1 MFEKLGV
8 RREKLFLRGFKKKKE
23 DVISSPLK
31 RKCIHRSSVPF
42 KRQGSGKKT
51 YATFIVGFLSDP
63 FPFLALVPIN
73 LEATKRLRASC
84 PAGCEGEYKGGSRM
98 RLIQK

>member
-1 MFEKLGV
+1 MH
-8 RREKLFLRGFKKKKE
+8 
-23 DVISSPLK
+23 PLVE
-31 RKCIHRSSVPF
+31 RAF

-51 YATFIVGFLSDP
+51 CVTFIVGFLSDP
-63 FPFLALVPIN
+63 FPFLTLVPIN